1 MNLRA
6 LLPDS
11 FERTVMDPLQERIG
25 DRNAGRIL
33 DVATGHGGFLKTL
46 ADWFRDFSE
55 GIGVDPK
62 EDRIETAA
70 KDADSRLQFR
80 VMDAEQLAFED
91 GYFDTVAIRH
101 SLHHLRNADKVLAE
115 MMRVLKPGGLLIVGE
130 VIQDPETEKPNSQ
143 RHIHHWW
150 GKVDQARGVP
160 HFATFTKDEVVA
172 ITRPLSLADEQI
184 IEYFEESTEDEEAEF
199 LEYMIDVSEK
209 EIQKL
214 RESGDQPELLA
225 EGERL
230 VDLYR
235 REGYVDEKLVYVFG
249 RKPS

>member
-1 MNLRA
+1 
-6 LLPDS
+6 
-11 FERTVMDPLQERIG
+11 MDPLQKRVSEL
-25 DRNAGRIL
+25 NAGRIL
-33 DVATGHGGFLKTL
+33 DIATGHGGFLKTL
-46 ADWFRDFSE
+46 AEWFGNFSE
-55 GIGVDPK
+55 GVGVDPK
-62 EDRIETAA
+62 EDRIKEAA
-70 KDADSRLQFR
+70 RDADGRLQFQ

-91 GYFDTVAIRH
+91 GSFDTVAIRH
-101 SLHHLRNADKVLAE
+101 SLHHLRNADRVLAE

-130 VIQDPETEKPNSQ
+130 VIQDPATEKPNSQ

-160 HFATFTKDEVVA
+160 HFATYTREEVVA
-172 ITRPLSLADEQI
+172 ITRQLSLIDEEI
-184 IEYFEESTEDEEAEF
+184 IECLEESTEEEEVEF
-199 LEYMIDVSEK
+199 LKYMIDVSEK
-209 EIQKL
+209 EIGKL
-214 RESGDQPELLA
+214 RDSGNHPELLA